1 MDQKIRQV
9 DHPVSTPETH
19 EKKEGGKREHHKLRE
34 TSREFVEG
42 VAEVVGETGEVS
54 EEVKEG
60 KKVAPTAGMGGGSDD
75 DGGVAPKA
83 VFFPKIELMQG
94 QIAKA
99 IRHEI
104 ETLEKEARK
113 MTSNPMEF
121 KPFALNGVVAKIREL
136 KDILANLTHVTMET
150 LKTWW
155 LKYVKKAL

>member
-19 EKKEGGKREHHKLRE
+19 EKNEGGKREHHVLKE
-34 TSREFVEG
+34 TSKEFIEG

-60 KKVAPTAGMGGGSDD
+60 KKVGPATSMGGGAAGDTT
-75 DGGVAPKA
+75 VTPKA

-104 ETLEKEARK
+104 ENLEKEARK

-121 KPFALNGVVAKIREL
+121 KPYALNGVVSKIREL
-136 KDILANLTHVTMET
+136 KEILANLTHVTMET